1 MSPIATLVVLGL
13 AAALWFG
20 VLRPRLRGTSS
31 RGEPGDGAGAG
42 MTDGRRD
49 HDHGADGDGDGGGG
63 DGGGD

>member
-20 VLRPRLRGTSS
+20 VLRPRLRGGQSK
-31 RGEPGDGAGAG
+31 EGDGGSGAG
-42 MTDGRRD
+42 FSDGRRD
-49 HDHGADGDGDGGGG
+49 HDADGGDGDGGGG